1 MIHSRLIVGAL
12 LILSMLLF
20 AGIAA
25 CGEAATSE
33 PDTDSAAATTEDSS
47 TSEEATTES
56 ETSTESE
63 STTEDQ
69 AGTEDESE
77 ADTSTTSTTGTT
89 PSTSTDSTTSST
101 TQETTEGEE
110 DSAMVMREV
119 SDALKQYAADNA
131 GRAGA
136 IYVGDINQLVG
147 PAPMDQEGNPDADLA
162 DLQGN
167 VPLDALEDHTW
178 LYNSD
183 YYWSLLERAKL
194 TEPTPLTSSGESI
207 ELQHVCI
214 NRSLLPCKIIE
225 QFWAPNLEDRTEG
238 QLTITVSSFPE
249 LGLAGPDTL
258 QLVSDGTIEMAN
270 IYTGYVAGEL
280 PAIEVQSLWGI
291 YPDWETMYLSLTDM
305 HPQLEQMVAE
315 ETSGGTI
322 VNHNWYSGNDQ
333 FFFSKKALR
342 TLDDFEGLKTRSHA
356 AALSDWIEGMGAD
369 AQFVAFSEV
378 YTALERGI
386 LDAGVTGSTPGYGQR
401 WYEVTTYLNG
411 PLKSLLSTNNV
422 INAVAW
428 EDIPADL
435 QQILIEEGAKSELEQ
450 LRLTSIQ
457 NVTGVQKN
465 LSAEPPME
473 LVEFSPDLADHSLN
487 VAVKQHV
494 IPGWLNRIHY
504 PGDGDEAVAMFN
516 EYVGP
521 YVGMS
526 IGADGTVSDV
536 PITKGPHSE

>member
-1 MIHSRLIVGAL
+1 MIHPRLL
-12 LILSMLLF
+12 LIATLLASLMLL
-20 AGIAA
+20 AGLTA
-25 CGEAATSE
+25 CGEAATSVPPTE
-33 PDTDSAAATTEDSS
+33 APTATTAPSPTEAP
-47 TSEEATTES
+47 TEAMMEEPTEAMM
-56 ETSTESE
+56 T
-63 STTEDQ
+63 
-69 AGTEDESE
+69 
-77 ADTSTTSTTGTT
+77 AD
-89 PSTSTDSTTSST
+89 
-101 TQETTEGEE
+101 
-110 DSAMVMREV
+110 
-119 SDALKQYAADNA
+119 DALAQYAADNA
-131 GRAGA
+131 GGPGA
-136 IYVGDINQLVG
+136 IFVGDIDQMVG
-147 PAPMDQEGNPDADLA
+147 PAPSTADGQPDADLA
-162 DLQGN
+162 DLEGN
-167 VPLDALEDHTW
+167 VPLDALEDHLW
-178 LYNSD
+178 LYESD
-183 YYWSLLERAKL
+183 YYASLIERANL
-194 TEPTPLTSSGESI
+194 ANPTELTSSGESI
-207 ELQHVCI
+207 EIQHVCI

-225 QFWAPNLEDRTEG
+225 QYWGPSLEARTNG

-258 QLVSDGTIEMAN
+258 QLVSDGTLAMAN

-305 HPQLEQMVAE
+305 HPQLEEMVVQ
-315 ETSGGTI
+315 ETGGGII

-342 TLDDFEGLKTRSHA
+342 TLEDFQGLKTRSHA
-356 AALSDWIEGMGAD
+356 AALSDWIVGMGAE

-422 INAVAW
+422 INSDVW
-428 EDIPADL
+428 NDIPADL

-473 LVEFSPDLADHSLN
+473 LVEFSPALAEHSLN

-494 IPGWLNRIHY
+494 IPGWLNRLHY
-504 PGDGDEAVAMFN
+504 PGAGDEAVGMFN
-516 EYVGP
+516 EHVGP

-526 IGADGTVSDV
+526 IDAEGTVSDV
-536 PITKGPHSE
+536 AITKGPHAP